1 MVFFNVVVS
10 VGLLMFCRILLKIF
24 CSNIGW
30 EVSIKFFVVN
40 DIIKIGIIDK
50 NEKQVI
56 VVLNWLFS

>member
-1 MVFFNVVVS
+1 MVVLMVFFNVVVS

-50 NEKQVI
+50 NEK
-56 VVLNWLFS
+56 